1 MRNIWSNFILDES
14 PSYNFLLLSNCSPPA
29 CSQLS
34 FNILFCYPL
43 YNSRLQRSRVFQ
55 MRNAARLP
63 IGCPVFGLSV
73 NQHITIASD
82 CQHIVIFFFF
92 VYFCFGQAAGLCCN
106 VVLLCLLSIFVMCLM
121 KCVESDLP
129 WPVHKMLKKM
139 LILSYLAAAFRNA
152 TVSLRGLTS
161 TLARCQNYQPLP
173 CKCTQSCDIT
183 VFVWRMLPISEWILA
198 EG

>member
-1 MRNIWSNFILDES
+1 M
-14 PSYNFLLLSNCSPPA
+14 LLSNCSPQA

-34 FNILFCYPL
+34 FNILFRYLL
-43 YNSRLQRSRVFQ
+43 YDTRLQRSCVFG

-63 IGCPVFGLSV
+63 PGCSIFGLSV
-73 NQHITIASD
+73 DQHITIASD
-82 CQHIVIFFFF
+82 SQCILNFFVLVV
-92 VYFCFGQAAGLCCN
+92 VYFCFSQAAGLCCN
-106 VVLLCLLSIFVMCLM
+106 FILSCPLSIFVTCLM

-129 WPVHKMLKKM
+129 WPVHNMLKKL

-173 CKCTQSCDIT
+173 CKCTQSCDVT
-183 VFVWRMLPISEWILA
+183 VFV
-198 EG
+198 

>member
-1 MRNIWSNFILDES
+1 M
-14 PSYNFLLLSNCSPPA
+14 LLFDCSPQV

-43 YNSRLQRSRVFQ
+43 YTTRLQKSCVFW
-55 MRNAARLP
+55 MRKTARLP
-63 IGCPVFGLSV
+63 PGCLIFGLSV
-73 NQHITIASD
+73 NWHIPVASD
-82 CQHIVIFFFF
+82 TQCILFLFL
-92 VYFCFGQAAGLCCN
+92 YFCFSQAAGLCCN
-106 VVLLCLLSIFVMCLM
+106 FILSCPLSIFVTCLM

-129 WPVHKMLKKM
+129 WPVHNMLKKM

-173 CKCTQSCDIT
+173 CKCTQSCNIT
-183 VFVWRMLPISEWILA
+183 VFVWSMLQVNDLI
-198 EG
+198 

>member
-1 MRNIWSNFILDES
+1 M
-14 PSYNFLLLSNCSPPA
+14 LLFDCSPQA

-34 FNILFCYPL
+34 FNRLFCYPL
-43 YNSRLQRSRVFQ
+43 YNSKLQRSCVFWV
-55 MRNAARLP
+55 RNTARP
-63 IGCPVFGLSV
+63 PPGCSIFGLSV
-73 NQHITIASD
+73 SQHITIASD
-82 CQHIVIFFFF
+82 SQCILIYF
-92 VYFCFGQAAGLCCN
+92 VYFRFSQAAGLCCN
-106 VVLLCLLSIFVMCLM
+106 FIPSCPLSIFVTCLM

-129 WPVHKMLKKM
+129 WPVQNMLKKM

-183 VFVWRMLPISEWILA
+183 MFV
-198 EG
+198 